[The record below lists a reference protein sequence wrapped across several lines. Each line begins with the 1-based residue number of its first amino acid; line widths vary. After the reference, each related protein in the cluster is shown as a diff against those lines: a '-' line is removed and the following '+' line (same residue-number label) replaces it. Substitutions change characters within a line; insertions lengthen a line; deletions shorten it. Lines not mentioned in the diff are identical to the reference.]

1 MLRGNKAKRGIGNA
15 VHGRK
20 PDDRS
25 RNVLPKVHDERSKI
39 TFGNRPFKS
48 CLDESRATRLMSLSL
63 ACQKNTADT
72 ASVCDLKSPRR
83 TLRQTSRFH
92 SRSAKG
98 GRAHSAGARQLY
110 RGPQEIQ
117 RR

>member
-39 TFGNRPFKS
+39 TIGNRPFKS

-63 ACQKNTADT
+63 ACQRNTADT
-72 ASVCDLKSPRR
+72 ASVCDLKSHYFTP
-83 TLRQTSRFH
+83 SRKF
-92 SRSAKG
+92 SYG
-98 GRAHSAGARQLY
+98 GRKAYAEVLRKSQ
-110 RGPQEIQ
+110 I
-117 RR
+117 